1 MKLRSHLIAG
11 MGYVIA
17 TGAFEPAAAVAV
29 FAGSIFPDIIDSIFA
44 FGSEKFYKKIHR
56 KISHWW
62 VLYTLPLAAILL
74 TDIGGYAFYYF
85 LIGGLLHI
93 FCDSFTRSG
102 VPFINPFRAGHGF
115 RLFTVSSPA
124 EYLTLF
130 LIILALIAL
139 SYLFPYPVWLFIAVV
154 LPVSLFSG
162 ADRTV
167 SQEKKEPINIHL
179 SELAPLWTDQKTVTA
194 ELINQPEDNVEFAKP
209 ELMDF
214 YDKHVANL
222 PKSAKNVIRQ
232 IMTMLDEK
240 GDTPSVVKR
249 SGEINFYEEPNT
261 FTALAKVPLYLHS
274 LHVAEEILKLFDKPG
289 AYAAQLI
296 MTALGHD
303 LGKIESLDKFA
314 YSMGNHTKISVVVLN
329 SFEGFS
335 DQRYKSDIEN
345 AILSH
350 HHTGGGDLAE
360 KLREANRNARQ
371 KEIAENLVRVDEGT
385 FETHDTNEAKEKPS
399 DLDWVNITEFLTE
412 LDKRIN
418 VLNGSRFE
426 AFSMKD
432 GCVYFQT
439 EVFWKVIKMLA
450 RRHGHDEILLAD
462 SDKQQRRN
470 YINRITEMLR
480 EKCLIAD
487 SIIRQEHF
495 TAPFTV
501 TYKDGKSMNKAYYTP
516 MMSEAFGDIAKLESR
531 KSGILMEIETV
542 APKYGDDQ

>member
-1 MKLRSHLIAG
+1 MKLRSHVIAG
-11 MGYVIA
+11 MGYVLA
-17 TGAFEPAAAVAV
+17 TGAFEPAAVAAIG
-29 FAGSIFPDIIDSIFA
+29 AGSIFPDIVDSIFG
-44 FGSEKFYKKIHR
+44 FGSEKFYRKIHR

-62 VLYTLPLAAILL
+62 VLYTLPLAAILFS
-74 TDIGGYAFYYF
+74 DIGGYAFYYF

-102 VPFINPFRAGHGF
+102 VPFINPFKAGHGF
-115 RLFTVSSPA
+115 RLFNIGSPA

-130 LIILALIAL
+130 LIVLTLIAL
-139 SYLFPYPVWLFIAVV
+139 GLLFPYPVWFFIAVV

-167 SQEKKEPINIHL
+167 HQEKKEPINIHL
-179 SELAPLWTDQKTVTA
+179 SELAPLWTGQKTVTA
-194 ELINQPEDNVEFAKP
+194 EIIKQSEDTTVFAKP

-214 YDKHVANL
+214 YNKHVANL
-222 PKSAKNVIRQ
+222 PESAKNVIRL

-314 YSMGNHTKISVVVLN
+314 YSMGDHPKISVVVLN
-329 SFEGFS
+329 SFEGF
-335 DQRYKSDIEN
+335 DDLKYKADIEN

-350 HHTGGGDLAE
+350 HRTGGGDLAE

-371 KEIAENLVRVDEGT
+371 KELADNLVRVDEDAS
-385 FETHDTNEAKEKPS
+385 ETHNSNEVKEKPS
-399 DLDWVNITEFLTE
+399 DLEWLNITEFLTE

-450 RRHGHDEILLAD
+450 RRREHDEILLAD
-462 SDKQQRRN
+462 SDQQQRRN
-470 YINRITEMLR
+470 YINTITEMLR
-480 EKCLIAD
+480 EKRLIAD
-487 SIIRQEHF
+487 GIIRQEHF

-501 TYKDGKSMNKAYYTP
+501 TYKDGKSTNKAYYTP
-516 MMSEAFGDIAKLESR
+516 MMSGAFGDISELESR

-542 APKYGDDQ
+542 APKYGDNQ